1 MQFEPFIKATRRPVT
16 GRRLAAARRALQ
28 RQADAVALFP
38 ELAPTETPA
47 ERVDRF
53 DAECVAAVQRWR
65 DHAARTWRR
74 ARRQLRALPPE
85 QRAAVLAQWQNKF
98 LPKQAHYLADII
110 FTVTRST

>member
-1 MQFEPFIKATRRPVT
+1 MKFYPYIKATRRPVT

-28 RQADAVALFP
+28 RQADKVALFP

-53 DAECVAAVQRWR
+53 DAESVAMVQRHR
-65 DHAARTWRR
+65 DWLAQTWRR

-85 QRAAVLAQWQNKF
+85 QHAEVMRQWRNKF
-98 LPKQAHYLADII
+98 LPKTAVYLADII
-110 FTVTRST
+110 FTVTRR